1 MSDIKWCCEI
11 NASGE
16 KAEMVGAVCFQKKGL
31 ITVLHLWLWIF
42 SGDTCK

>member
-16 KAEMVGAVCFQKKGL
+16 KAEMVGAVCFQKKRANNSFTFVVMD
-31 ITVLHLWLWIF
+31 IQW
-42 SGDTCK
+42 

>member
-16 KAEMVGAVCFQKKGL
+16 KAEMVGAVCFKKKKG
-31 ITVLHLWLWIF
+31 
-42 SGDTCK
+42 

>member
-16 KAEMVGAVCFQKKGL
+16 KAEMVGAVCFQKKG
-31 ITVLHLWLWIF
+31 
-42 SGDTCK
+42 